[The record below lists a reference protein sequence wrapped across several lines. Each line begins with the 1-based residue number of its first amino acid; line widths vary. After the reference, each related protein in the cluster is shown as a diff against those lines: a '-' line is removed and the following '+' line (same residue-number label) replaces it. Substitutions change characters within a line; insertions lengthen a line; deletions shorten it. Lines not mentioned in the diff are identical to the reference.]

1 MTDLVLLD
9 YDGVIVDSAQP
20 VLEQTAVFCKDQGLP
35 FSLTLAD
42 FDQLDPATFAMLA
55 KVAGIPD
62 PDHRAY
68 GRFLFD
74 TLQNGATQIALFD
87 GISEM
92 LRDLSERHVLCV
104 VTANHADVVRTRL
117 AQEGLDDCI
126 STYYGSDRPGGKAEH
141 IREAFNHY
149 AIDAR
154 QTWMV
159 GDSVSDMDAARTAG
173 VNALAVAWGWQ
184 SADVLKTRAPDH
196 LFHAPQELH
205 AFLSSPLALSQT
217 SHS

>member
-62 PDHRAY
+62 SDHRAY
-68 GRFLFD
+68 GHFLFD
-74 TLQNGATQIALFD
+74 TLQNGVTQIALFD

-92 LRDLSERHVLCV
+92 LRDLSERHILCV

-117 AQEGLDDCI
+117 AQEGLNDCI

-196 LFHAPQELH
+196 LFNAPQELH
-205 AFLSSPLALSQT
+205 AFLSCLLALSQT